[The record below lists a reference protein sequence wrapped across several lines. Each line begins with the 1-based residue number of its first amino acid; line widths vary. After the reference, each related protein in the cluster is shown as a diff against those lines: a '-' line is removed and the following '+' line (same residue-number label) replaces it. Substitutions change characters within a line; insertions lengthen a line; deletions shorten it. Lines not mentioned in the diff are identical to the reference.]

1 MTAHIVP
8 DSRGYAERMTNA
20 MRRGITA
27 IIVFAALLLV
37 GVWVAVRVPPYAVG
51 PGVVPDAVHV
61 WPARILL
68 VLTLAWIVIGIIS
81 VLIALLLPAVQ
92 QARESAR
99 RTQCNN
105 NLKQIGLA
113 FHNYLDAHR
122 KFPLVSIDLGF
133 ARSSAFAAV
142 LPFLDQANNY
152 NIYDFNVGNTATD
165 NSNVVSQRIPTY
177 ICPSAVF
184 RRAVPT
190 PNCDANRAPG
200 TYAVCTGNDDPWGT
214 IASGKPLTGAIVNV
228 GSGSTDSASITDG
241 MSDTILAGEQAWN
254 FPDYLFSSGP
264 CSGQTRWG
272 FGYWASPYPLATGF
286 TTKGLFNPK
295 KTDGDLSRLSN
306 FRSDHIGGMV
316 NLLFCDGHSRFV
328 NDSIDHG
335 IRGTD
340 R

>member
-1 MTAHIVP
+1 MFAISESP
-8 DSRGYAERMTNA
+8 RGEPGSVAARRNA
-20 MRRGITA
+20 FTLIE
-27 IIVFAALLLV
+27 LLV
-37 GVWVAVRVPPYAVG
+37 
-51 PGVVPDAVHV
+51 
-61 WPARILL
+61 
-68 VLTLAWIVIGIIS
+68 VIGIIS

-92 QARESAR
+92 QARESSR

-113 FHNYLDAHR
+113 FHNYLDTFR

-133 ARSSAFAAV
+133 ARSSAFAAI
-142 LPFLDQANNY
+142 LPYIEQTNNY
-152 NIYDFNVGNTATD
+152 NIYNFNVGNTATD
-165 NSNVVSQRIPTY
+165 NTSVVSQRIPTY

-184 RRAVPT
+184 RRAIPT

-228 GSGSTDSASITDG
+228 GSGTTDSASIVDG
-241 MSDTILAGEQAWN
+241 MSNTILAGEQAWN
-254 FPDYLFSSGP
+254 FPDYMFTSGP
-264 CSGQTRWG
+264 CNGQTRWG
-272 FGYWASPYPLATGF
+272 FGYWSSPYPLATGF
-286 TTKGLFNPK
+286 TTKGLFNPH

-335 IRGTD
+335 ILDALATRAGGETFGEF
-340 R
+340 

>member
-1 MTAHIVP
+1 MTSAAFSVDLRSNPVYPNRVILEQCLMFAISESP
-8 DSRGYAERMTNA
+8 RGEPGSVAARRNA
-20 MRRGITA
+20 FTLIE
-27 IIVFAALLLV
+27 LLV
-37 GVWVAVRVPPYAVG
+37 
-51 PGVVPDAVHV
+51 
-61 WPARILL
+61 
-68 VLTLAWIVIGIIS
+68 VIGIIS
-81 VLIALLLPAVQ
+81 MLIALLLPAVQ
-92 QARESAR
+92 QARESSR

-142 LPFLDQANNY
+142 LSFIDQANNY
-152 NIYDFNVGNTATD
+152 NIYNFSVGNTATD
-165 NSNVVSQRIPTY
+165 NTSVVSQRIPTY

-184 RRAVPT
+184 RRAIPT

-272 FGYWASPYPLATGF
+272 FGYWSSPYPLATGF

-295 KTDGDLSRLSN
+295 KSDGDLSRLSN

-335 IRGTD
+335 ILDALATRAGGETIGEF
-340 R
+340 